1 MNIGQSEK
9 RCLSSLCLL
18 LGYSRQAYYKQL
30 RFKET
35 EALQIELLLQEV
47 GRIRAR
53 QKRIG
58 TRKLLFMMS
67 GFFEQHRIHI
77 GRDAFFDLLRD
88 REMLVRRRRCK
99 KPRTTFSGFWLKKYP
114 NLVKDFIPTAPNQLW
129 VSDIT
134 YIPVGDDFAYLSL
147 ITDAYS
153 HKVVGFYL
161 CDDLSARGP
170 IMALKMALKNN
181 PERKNLIHHSDRG
194 LQYYS
199 EAYMKLLV
207 NIRVSMSENSDP
219 LENAIAERLNGILKD
234 ELLEKYFETFTQA
247 QRQVAIAISIY
258 NHERPHGSVDMLTPA
273 MAHLQSGELKK
284 RWKNYYKPKSKQ
296 VVMQGVSFLR
306 HEGVQK

>member
-1 MNIGQSEK
+1 
-9 RCLSSLCLL
+9 LL

-30 RFKET
+30 RCKET
-35 EALQIELLLQEV
+35 EALQADLLLQEV
-47 GRIRAR
+47 NRIRTR

-58 TRKLLFMMS
+58 TRKMLFMLID
-67 GFFEQHRIHI
+67 FFQQHKIQI
-77 GRDAFFDLLRD
+77 GRDAFFDLLRE
-88 REMLVRRRRCK
+88 RGLLVRRRRCK
-99 KPRTTFSGFWLKKYP
+99 KPRTTFSGFWLKRYP
-114 NLVKDFIPTAPNQLW
+114 NLTKDFIPTAPNQLW

-134 YIPVGDDFAYLSL
+134 YIAIGNDFGYLSL

-161 CDDLSARGP
+161 SKDLSAQGC

-181 PERKNLIHHSDRG
+181 PHRENLIHHSDRG

-199 EAYMKLLV
+199 AGYMKLLG

-219 LENAIAERLNGILKD
+219 LENPIAERMNGILKE
-234 ELLEKYFETFTQA
+234 ELLENYFETFAQA
-247 QRQVAIAISIY
+247 QREVAIAISIY
-258 NHERPHGSVDMLTPA
+258 NHERPHSSVDMLTPA

-296 VVMQGVSFLR
+296 VVMQDVSF
-306 HEGVQK
+306 

>member
-1 MNIGQSEK
+1 M
-9 RCLSSLCLL
+9 SSLCLL

-30 RFKET
+30 RFKEK

-58 TRKLLFMMS
+58 ARKLIFMMN
-67 GFFEQHRIHI
+67 GFFQQHKIHI
-77 GRDAFFDLLRD
+77 GRDAFFDLLRE
-88 REMLVRRRRCK
+88 RGLLVRRRRCK
-99 KPRTTFSGFWLKKYP
+99 KPRTTFSGFWLKRYP
-114 NLVKDFIPTAPNQLW
+114 NLTKDFIPTAPNQLW

-134 YIPVGDDFAYLSL
+134 YIPVGNDFAYLSL

-161 CDDLSARGP
+161 AQDLSAQGP

-181 PERKNLIHHSDRG
+181 PQRENLIHHSDRG

-199 EAYMKLLV
+199 GGYMKLLG
-207 NIRVSMSENSDP
+207 NTRVSMSENSDP
-219 LENAIAERLNGILKD
+219 LENAIAERMNGILKE
-234 ELLEKYFETFTQA
+234 ELLENYFETYGQA
-247 QRQVAIAISIY
+247 QKEVAIAISIY

-296 VVMQGVSFLR
+296 VMESVSF
-306 HEGVQK
+306 